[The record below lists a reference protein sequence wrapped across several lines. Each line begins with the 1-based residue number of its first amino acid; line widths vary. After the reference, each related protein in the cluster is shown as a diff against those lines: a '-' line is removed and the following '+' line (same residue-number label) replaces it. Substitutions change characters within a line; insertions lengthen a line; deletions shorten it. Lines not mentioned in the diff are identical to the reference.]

1 MRKIVDLRTGQK
13 LGYVL
18 IVFIAIASVAVLVP
32 MSKIVGG
39 GLLIYY
45 PSEDEETPG
54 GVTFNHYTHVEKIEL
69 KCTDCHYNLFASEQ
83 HASGITMEGIFE
95 GEWCG
100 ACHDGDKAFGV
111 DECNACHVVKKFWL
125 IKNII

>member
-13 LGYVL
+13 LGYLL
-18 IVFIAIASVAVLVP
+18 IVFIIIAAVAVLVP
-32 MSKIVGG
+32 MSKIIGG

-54 GVTFNHYTHVEKIEL
+54 GVTFNHYTHVEKLDL

-111 DECNACHVVKKFWL
+111 DECDACHVERKFWI
-125 IKNII
+125 IKNLI